1 MGVRDRGFRG
11 HDGVVT
17 GGQEHNVHYFLV
29 LVSDARMIAGSL
41 EARHERFSGV
51 HVLFLAWFG

>member
-1 MGVRDRGFRG
+1 MRDRGFRG
-11 HDGVVT
+11 YKGVVM
-17 GGQEHNVHYFLV
+17 GGQGHDVHCFLV

-41 EARHERFSGV
+41 EARRERFSSV

>member
-1 MGVRDRGFRG
+1 MGGQG
-11 HDGVVT
+11 HD
-17 GGQEHNVHYFLV
+17 VHCFLV

-41 EARHERFSGV
+41 EARRERFSSV